1 MRTVHGRPRETEPW
15 RAVVRPSQV
24 APNPAAAGLADGC
37 KMAENPHKLLD
48 RAQALEYLCR
58 MDPIWHPWY

>member
-1 MRTVHGRPRETEPW
+1 MAGGV
-15 RAVVRPSQV
+15 AVSQV

-58 MDPIWHPWY
+58 MEPTWHPWY